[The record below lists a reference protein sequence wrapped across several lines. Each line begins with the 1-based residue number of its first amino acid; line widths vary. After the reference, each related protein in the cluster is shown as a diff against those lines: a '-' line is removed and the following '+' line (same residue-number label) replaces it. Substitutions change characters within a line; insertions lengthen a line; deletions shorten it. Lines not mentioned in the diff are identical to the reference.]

1 MATRSPQA
9 RTSGASPFDWWLV
22 AGCVVAVLVLLV
34 AMVATGPDDG
44 RNER

>member
-1 MATRSPQA
+1 MTPDHL
-9 RTSGASPFDWWLV
+9 GAGPLDWWLV

-44 RNER
+44 RSDR